1 MRVHCKKNAG
11 LIRATLPIQ
20 KLHHLKNEKLVN
32 GDNDWEA
39 RPSFIRRLRQR
50 RIGLTRAERPVA
62 CPRCRWNRSRC
73 GILAH
78 SAADSVSGWPTG
90 SPLAIV
96 KTLDFASRHSLVP
109 ETEHF
114 PMSQI
119 NDPLP
124 DSSQVARYHIVL
136 DEDC

>member
-1 MRVHCKKNAG
+1 M
-11 LIRATLPIQ
+11 LPCLFRSYII
-20 KLHHLKNEKLVN
+20 LKNEKLVN